1 MLALDAGNVRLR
13 SHPPELV
20 KGVLP
25 IVEHRPCRRRTG
37 QPCVLLDQAV
47 QPDALL
53 GEQLMLSREPVHV
66 DELRVD
72 HRPQANARVKDKDL
86 TARHSSGQVVAC
98 WPQDHERTAGHVLG
112 CMLSDALDDSYRAAV
127 AYGKPLAGPPGAEE
141 LAASCAIEDC
151 VAEKVRITRI
161 VFGRADDDP
170 ATPHPLADVVV
181 GLAG

>member
-1 MLALDAGNVRLR
+1 M
-13 SHPPELV
+13 
-20 KGVLP
+20 
-25 IVEHRPCRRRTG
+25 
-37 QPCVLLDQAV
+37 LLDQAV

-127 AYGKPLAGPPGAEE
+127 AYGKPDRK
-141 LAASCAIEDC
+141 S
-151 VAEKVRITRI
+151 TRLNSSHLVI
-161 VFGRADDDP
+161 S
-170 ATPHPLADVVV
+170 
-181 GLAG
+181 

>member
-1 MLALDAGNVRLR
+1 MQRPVSRLGDRLCLAALGPVRNGGTVRLSYDIQNSDRAVGARLGGMLAREFGTE
-13 SHPPELV
+13 SPPGRV
-20 KGVLP
+20 
-25 IVEHRPCRRRTG
+25 
-37 QPCVLLDQAV
+37 AV
-47 QPDALL
+47 DFSGA
-53 GEQLMLSREPVHV
+53 
-66 DELRVD
+66 
-72 HRPQANARVKDKDL
+72 A
-86 TARHSSGQVVAC
+86 GQVVAC

-141 LAASCAIEDC
+141 LATGCAIEDC

-161 VFGRADDDP
+161 VFGRADNDP